1 MSFFSSNLCPK
12 RFLLSSMLIGILS
25 LGACQKADIIPQ
37 PAAPNTTTSAV
48 AQPTFNAES
57 FSTNGIT
64 IVDGPAYI
72 KPAKPQ
78 PVEVACKS
86 AVI

>member
-25 LGACQKADIIPQ
+25 LGACQKADIITQ

-57 FSTNGIT
+57 FSTNGLTLSANT
-64 IVDGPAYI
+64 IETLDALV
-72 KPAKPQ
+72 KQRLSNAK
-78 PVEVACKS
+78 
-86 AVI
+86 

>member
-25 LGACQKADIIPQ
+25 LGACQKADIITQ
-37 PAAPNTTTSAV
+37 PAAPNTTSAV

-57 FSTNGIT
+57 FSTNGLTLSANT
-64 IVDGPAYI
+64 IETLDALV
-72 KPAKPQ
+72 KQRLSNAK
-78 PVEVACKS
+78 
-86 AVI
+86 